1 MTEGT
6 STMSSLLR
14 AFTVLEVLWETNG
27 AGPSAVADRLD
38 IPKSTAHV
46 YLSTLVE
53 TGYVINDGGE
63 YRLSYR
69 FLTTGSRIKHRNG
82 LFQVAEEFLKDLAD
96 QTGELVSL
104 VVEQS
109 GQAVILH
116 KAFGD
121 RSLELG
127 IYSGMTTPL
136 HTNATGKVIL
146 AYLPDERTD
155 EIIETRGLARVT
167 DETITDEGALRAEL
181 DEIRERG
188 YAVDWDQQVTGMGLI
203 AAPILVDDRLD
214 GAVGIVSPTGRI
226 RNDRYQQTLL
236 QKLQETI
243 DTITIKYRY
252 GT

>member
-1 MTEGT
+1 MTDGT
-6 STMSSLLR
+6 PVMSSILR
-14 AFTVLEVLWETNG
+14 AFTVLELLWETNS
-27 AGPSAVADRLD
+27 AGPSEVAARLD
-38 IPKSTAHV
+38 IPKSTAHA
-46 YLSTLVE
+46 YLRTLTE

-63 YRLSYR
+63 YQLSYK

-82 LFQVAEEFLKDLAD
+82 LFRVAEEFLKELAD

-121 RSLELG
+121 RSLKLG
-127 IYSGMTTPL
+127 IYSGMMTPL

-146 AYLPDERTD
+146 AYLPEEQTN
-155 EIIETRGLARVT
+155 EIIETRGLTRVT
-167 DETITDEGALRAEL
+167 DDTITNEETLRAEL
-181 DEIRERG
+181 DEIQKRG
-188 YAVDWDQQVTGMGLI
+188 YAMDWDQQVTGMGLI
-203 AAPILVDDRLD
+203 AAPILIEDQLE
-214 GAVGIVSPTGRI
+214 GAVGIVGPTGRI
-226 RNDRYQQTLL
+226 TDESYQRTLL

-243 DTITIKYRY
+243 DSITIKYRY

>member
-1 MTEGT
+1 M
-6 STMSSLLR
+6 SDRSSAMSSILR

-27 AGPSAVADRLD
+27 AGPSEIADRLD
-38 IPKSTAHV
+38 VPKSTAHA
-46 YLSTLVE
+46 YLSTLAE

-69 FLTTGSRIKHRNG
+69 FLTTGSRIKHRND
-82 LFQVAEEFLKDLAD
+82 LFQVAEVLLNDLAE

-104 VVEQS
+104 VVEES

-116 KAFGD
+116 RAFGD

-127 IYSGMTTPL
+127 IYSGMTIPL
-136 HTNATGKVIL
+136 HTNASGKVLL

-155 EIIETRGLARVT
+155 EILEEQGLTRVT
-167 DETITDEGALRAEL
+167 DRTITDEGTLRAEL
-181 DEIRERG
+181 EDVREQG

-203 AAPILVDDRLD
+203 AAPIIVDGRLE
-214 GAVGIVSPTGRI
+214 GAVGIVGPTGRI
-226 RNDRYQQTLL
+226 SDEDYQRTLRR
-236 QKLQETI
+236 KVQETI
-243 DTITIKYRY
+243 DSITIKYRY

>member
-1 MTEGT
+1 MTERT
-6 STMSSLLR
+6 SAMSSVLR
-14 AFTVLEVLWETNG
+14 AFTVLETLWEVNS
-27 AGPSAVADRLD
+27 AGPSEIAARLD

-46 YLSTLVE
+46 YLRTLAE

-69 FLTTGSRIKHRNG
+69 FLTTGSRLKHRNS

-96 QTGELVSL
+96 RTGELVSL

-116 KAFGD
+116 KTFGD

-155 EIIETRGLARVT
+155 EIIETQGLARVT
-167 DETITDEGALRAEL
+167 DETITDEAVLRSEL
-181 DEIRERG
+181 DEIRKRG
-188 YAVDWDQQVTGMGLI
+188 YAVDWNQQVIGMGII
-203 AAPILVDDRLD
+203 AAPILVEGRLD

-226 RNDRYQQTLL
+226 RNDRYQRTLL

-243 DTITIKYRY
+243 DSISIKYRY